1 MPKSRS
7 SIIHQALLKPMGFKK
22 KAPDISERDMGELVH
37 CFRVKSPSVP
47 VWGDTE
53 IDALWRFCITECA
66 RKLTYQG
73 SLPTV
78 YVDVDDLD
86 EEAAREVLVEATR
99 GLLEKLDT
107 LDSVE
112 KILAAYERGDLT
124 KEQAFGPDSKWQTFH
139 LGCCL
144 LHVGRKDEARLH
156 LEEIVARGG
165 HRRSFERR
173 RKKIARKLIAENFPE

>member
-1 MPKSRS
+1 MPKSKS
-7 SIIHQALLKPMGFKK
+7 SIIHQGLLKPMGYKK
-22 KAPDISERDMGELVH
+22 KGPKISERSIDELVH
-37 CFRVKSPSVP
+37 SITVESPSVRI
-47 VWGDTE
+47 WGDTE
-53 IDALWRFCITECA
+53 IEALWRFCITECA
-66 RKLTYQG
+66 EELSYDG

-78 YVDVDDLD
+78 YVDVNDLD
-86 EEAAREVLVEATR
+86 EEAAKEALVEATR
-99 GLLEKLDT
+99 GLLERLDGLDT
-107 LDSVE
+107 VE

-173 RKKIARKLIAENFPE
+173 RKNIARKLIAENFPE